1 VGAGMHVVEAV
12 LCRPGIL
19 SPTVAAE
26 IRVNEDFQ
34 HNTTIHVF
42 FSFQRFETSAWRQ
55 IRLGAQGHRLILA
68 YIVCYRSQKTV
79 SNYHRLKV
87 S

>member
-1 VGAGMHVVEAV
+1 MHVVEAV

-42 FSFQRFETSAWRQ
+42 FSFQRFETSA
-55 IRLGAQGHRLILA
+55 
-68 YIVCYRSQKTV
+68 
-79 SNYHRLKV
+79 
-87 S
+87 